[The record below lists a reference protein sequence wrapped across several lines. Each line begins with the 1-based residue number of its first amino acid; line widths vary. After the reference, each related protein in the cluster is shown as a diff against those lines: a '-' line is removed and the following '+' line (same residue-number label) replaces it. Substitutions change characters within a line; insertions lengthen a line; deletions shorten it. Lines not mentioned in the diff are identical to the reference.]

1 MEAAAVAGAGDL
13 YTLHTAIVTF
23 EFQRAEPIY
32 ILIIGFAIT
41 FFLGTLS
48 TKITILWKN

>member
-1 MEAAAVAGAGDL
+1 MEAAARAGDL
-13 YTLHTAIVTF
+13 YTVIVTF

>member
-1 MEAAAVAGAGDL
+1 MEAAALAGAGD
-13 YTLHTAIVTF
+13 LHTAIVTF

-48 TKITILWKN
+48 SKITILWKN

>member
-1 MEAAAVAGAGDL
+1 MEAAALAGAGDL
-13 YTLHTAIVTF
+13 CTLHTAIVTF

-48 TKITILWKN
+48 SKITILWKN

>member
-1 MEAAAVAGAGDL
+1 MEAAAVTGAGAGDL
-13 YTLHTAIVTF
+13 NTAIVTF

-48 TKITILWKN
+48 SKITILWKN

>member
-1 MEAAAVAGAGDL
+1 MEAAAVAEAGD
-13 YTLHTAIVTF
+13 LHTAIVTF

-48 TKITILWKN
+48 SKITILWKN

>member
-1 MEAAAVAGAGDL
+1 MEAAALAGSEDL
-13 YTLHTAIVTF
+13 HKVIVTF

-48 TKITILWKN
+48 SRITILWKN

>member
-1 MEAAAVAGAGDL
+1 MEAAALAGAGAWDL
-13 YTLHTAIVTF
+13 HKAIVTF

-48 TKITILWKN
+48 SKITILWKN

>member
-1 MEAAAVAGAGDL
+1 MEAAAVAGDL
-13 YTLHTAIVTF
+13 YSLHKAIVTF

-48 TKITILWKN
+48 SEITILWMN